1 MPKTALG
8 GFAAKLAAIQ
18 REGRQPSTPAE
29 SPPSVAA
36 ASISQADLLAADPQA
51 ENREAENQLGA
62 DDFRLDTPADDS
74 LFLLLESDEE
84 SDEDEH
90 RADNLE
96 EFREMLRSDEIENLL
111 DTLDPDMSTDP
122 EEDPPEGVSGVELAP
137 VTENVIPTDVVASD
151 DEGEN
156 EAVEADGVFNTTSEE
171 NLLQLFEAFY
181 RINSSPTDEQFHA
194 LATALGVPHEQLEEA
209 LFKLIGDAI
218 SDESVG
224 EHYGD

>member
-29 SPPSVAA
+29 SPPSVATA
-36 ASISQADLLAADPQA
+36 ATSQVELLAAASQA
-51 ENREAENQLGA
+51 ENREAEDQLGA
-62 DDFRLDTPADDS
+62 DDVLLDTPADDS

-122 EEDPPEGVSGVELAP
+122 EEDPPEGISDVELAP

-151 DEGEN
+151 DEAEDD
-156 EAVEADGVFNTTSEE
+156 EVKAAEVFNTTSEE

-181 RINSSPTDEQFHA
+181 RINREPSDEQFHA

-209 LFKLIGDAI
+209 LFKLIGDAV

>member
-1 MPKTALG
+1 MPKTTALG

-18 REGRQPSTPAE
+18 REGRQPSAPAE
-29 SPPSVAA
+29 SPPSPVTAA
-36 ASISQADLLAADPQA
+36 IKQEDLLAAA
-51 ENREAENQLGA
+51 SRAENQLA
-62 DDFRLDTPADDS
+62 QDDVVLDTPADDS

-137 VTENVIPTDVVASD
+137 VTENVIPTEVVASD
-151 DEGEN
+151 DEGED

>member
-29 SPPSVAA
+29 SPPPVEAATLSQEDVLDA
-36 ASISQADLLAADPQA
+36 AS
-51 ENREAENQLGA
+51 RAENQLSS
-62 DDFRLDTPADDS
+62 DDVLLDTPADDS

-122 EEDPPEGVSGVELAP
+122 EEDPPEGISDVELAP

-151 DEGEN
+151 DEAEDA
-156 EAVEADGVFNTTSEE
+156 EVKAAEVFNTTSEE

-181 RINSSPTDEQFHA
+181 RINREPSDEQFHA

-209 LFKLIGDAI
+209 LFKLIGDAM

>member
-18 REGRQPSTPAE
+18 REGRQPSSPAE
-29 SPPSVAA
+29 SPPSPVTAA
-36 ASISQADLLAADPQA
+36 IKQEDLLAAA
-51 ENREAENQLGA
+51 SRAENQLA
-62 DDFRLDTPADDS
+62 QDDFVLDTPADDS

-96 EFREMLRSDEIENLL
+96 EFREMLRSDEIENLP
-111 DTLDPDMSTDP
+111 DTLDPDLSTDP
-122 EEDPPEGVSGVELAP
+122 EEDPPEGISDVELAP

-151 DEGEN
+151 DEAED
-156 EAVEADGVFNTTSEE
+156 EVKAAEVFNTTSEE

-181 RINSSPTDEQFHA
+181 RINREPTDEQFHA

-209 LFKLIGDAI
+209 LFKLIGDAM